1 MSSEV
6 KLIQQNGVKVNTSIG
21 NFKVNLA
28 GNYLEEKRDLFL
40 SKNDEF
46 MINSSTV
53 NINTNNT
60 TNQ

>member
-46 MINSSTV
+46 MINSSNV
-53 NINTNNT
+53 NINLNNT

>member
-46 MINSSTV
+46 MINSSNV